1 MSATGGREGESWRVE
16 HVVFSGD
23 SETTLGFWASGLS
36 AFISLSGLCANPLTR
51 GNWKRRNGF
60 FLQGNYE

>member
-36 AFISLSGLCANPLTR
+36 AFISLSGLCQSPYARKLEKTK
-51 GNWKRRNGF
+51 WIF
-60 FLQGNYE
+60 FARKL